1 MWCRGAACSTQS
13 SIRIQTHH
21 STATGTIAKASTARL
36 WSCSGFI
43 GSADPQPEQNTRE
56 SGSEQPIKPSE
67 LERCGSHQAR
77 YKQDCEAAKRHKS
90 RVLRL
95 ETVRAKRIRQSKEPS
110 HAQGNGGL
118 ALKTFWVPF
127 GCPPEGQSLRSQSG
141 RQDSN
146 LRPSAPKAPALPSCA
161 TPRVASTVGQ
171 SRRIKLG
178 QRQESS

>member
-1 MWCRGAACSTQS
+1 MSSSSCEGRVVTRSAVGAARPHPNLRPQIATLLLRLMRMCCRGAACSTQS

-43 GSADPQPEQNTRE
+43 GSADPQPEQNTRQ

-67 LERCGSHQAR
+67 LERCGSHQAQC
-77 YKQDCEAAKRHKS
+77 KQDCEAAKRHKS

-110 HAQGNGGL
+110 HAQENGGL
-118 ALKTFWVPF
+118 AQRRF
-127 GCPPEGQSLRSQSG
+127 GCLLGALQ
-141 RQDSN
+141 
-146 LRPSAPKAPALPSCA
+146 KANP
-161 TPRVASTVGQ
+161 
-171 SRRIKLG
+171 
-178 QRQESS
+178 